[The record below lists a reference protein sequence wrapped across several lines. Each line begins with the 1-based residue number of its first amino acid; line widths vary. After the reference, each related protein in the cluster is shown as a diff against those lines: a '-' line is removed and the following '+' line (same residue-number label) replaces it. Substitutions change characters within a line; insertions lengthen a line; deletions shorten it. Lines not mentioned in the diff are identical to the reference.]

1 MEFKY
6 CVNPNDEEP
15 IMLINKHIGFDEA
28 KGQGI
33 IGSEFQKELLFLDSL
48 GKKRI
53 KIYMSTLG
61 GSVLEGQLIYNSIL
75 KSVCKVDTYNIGV
88 VASIGV
94 PIFGAGRTR
103 YMCDYALLMLH
114 NTSGGT
120 SQAQDILKQSVC
132 TMVASRVG
140 KTEQEVSDIISR

>member
-75 KSVCKVDTYNIGV
+75 KSVTKEV
-88 VASIGV
+88 VSI
-94 PIFGAGRTR
+94 FKGA
-103 YMCDYALLMLH
+103 DLLKDHFHLR
-114 NTSGGT
+114 
-120 SQAQDILKQSVC
+120 LW
-132 TMVASRVG
+132 
-140 KTEQEVSDIISR
+140 